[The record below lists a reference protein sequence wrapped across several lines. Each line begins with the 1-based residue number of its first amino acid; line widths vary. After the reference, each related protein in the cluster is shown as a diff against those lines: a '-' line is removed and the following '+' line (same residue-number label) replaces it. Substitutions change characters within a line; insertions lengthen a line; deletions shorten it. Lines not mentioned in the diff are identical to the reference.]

1 MNETWAWFG
10 IVIAA
15 TMTSDLLGAQ
25 ASCLLVSTIR
35 RPREQAGCL
44 RSQEAL
50 GKRKQSRK
58 DKLNLAVLVQEI
70 NAVAAT
76 ARLEIEALDV
86 THDSRRCAPGSIFV
100 AIRGEKI
107 DAHQFI
113 TQAMDRGAIAVVS
126 ELAVGSESVPAWI
139 QVGDARVALAQLAA
153 AVHGHPSRQLKLVG
167 ITGTNGKT
175 TTAHLI
181 DSIIRASEGTSAM
194 FGTIAH
200 RVGSA
205 EATALNTTPEAP
217 DIQRM
222 LREAVDAGC
231 RSAVMEVSSHAI
243 ELHRAD
249 ALRFAVAVFTNLTRD
264 HLDYH
269 GTMEKY
275 FAAKEKLFNGGLG
288 SQASASVINVDDEYG
303 RRLFKTAKGDRITY
317 GFGGRTDVGT
327 DDFELTAGGLAFT
340 ANTPAGAVEINS
352 RLVGRPHV
360 YNILAAIATGLALQA
375 SLEDIAQGI
384 ANCATVSGR
393 FEQVIPE
400 DSGETPYAVIVDYAH
415 TDDALRNV
423 LQTARE
429 VAGSGRVITVFGCGG
444 DRDRTKR
451 APMGE
456 LAGSLSDL
464 AIVTSDNPR
473 TEDPEA
479 IIADIEEGLK
489 NVARPYV
496 KMVNRRD
503 AIFHAIG
510 EARQGDVVL
519 IAGKG
524 HETYQIIGER
534 KIHFDDHEVA
544 REAMTQRG
552 VA

>member
-1 MNETWAWFG
+1 
-10 IVIAA
+10 
-15 TMTSDLLGAQ
+15 
-25 ASCLLVSTIR
+25 
-35 RPREQAGCL
+35 
-44 RSQEAL
+44 
-50 GKRKQSRK
+50 
-58 DKLNLAVLVQEI
+58 LNLAVLEQEI
-70 NAVAAT
+70 NAMAAT
-76 ARLEIEALDV
+76 GRLDIEALGV
-86 THDSRRCAPGSIFV
+86 THDSRGCAPGSIFV

-113 TQAMDRGAIAVVS
+113 SQAIERGAIAVVS
-126 ELAVGSESVPAWI
+126 ELPAGSENVPAWI
-139 QVGDARVALAQLAA
+139 QVGDARAALAQLAA
-153 AVHGHPSRQLKLVG
+153 AVHEHPSRQLKLVG

-200 RVGSA
+200 RVGSDS
-205 EATALNTTPEAP
+205 ATALNTTPEAP

-222 LREAVDAGC
+222 LKQAVDAGC

-249 ALRFAVAVFTNLTRD
+249 ALKFAVAVFTNLTRD

-269 GTMEKY
+269 RTMERY
-275 FAAKEKLFNGGLG
+275 FAAKEKLFNGSLG
-288 SQASASVINVDDEYG
+288 SQPSASVINVDDEYG

-327 DDFELTAGGLAFT
+327 DDFELTPRGLAFT
-340 ANTPAGAVEINS
+340 ASTPEGAVEINS
-352 RLVGRPHV
+352 KLVGRPHV
-360 YNILAAIATGLALQA
+360 YNILAAIAAGLALKA
-375 SLEDIAQGI
+375 SLEHIAQGI
-384 ANCATVSGR
+384 ANCSTVSGR
-393 FEQVIPE
+393 FEQVTPE
-400 DSGETPYAVIVDYAH
+400 GAGETPFAVIVDYAH

-456 LAGSLSDL
+456 LAGSLSDV

-473 TEDPEA
+473 TEDPNS
-479 IIADIEEGLK
+479 IITDIEEGLK
-489 NVARPYV
+489 KTGRPYV
-496 KMVNRRD
+496 KLVNRRD

-510 EARQGDVVL
+510 EAREGDVVL

-552 VA
+552 IA